1 MNLRRVKAM
10 AKKEIIQ
17 VWRDP
22 RSLMIVLLMPLM
34 QVALLGYGVN
44 LDIMHGRRE
53 ALQIDS
59 LEYKTI
65 KRYTCRGTVTRSV
78 ALLGSKR
85 NMAYDN
91 LVCAPSVPP
100 CGPPARLLLIPLHLL
115 SRFSHCLA
123 LYSLH
128 TQLYTRFTLSYRD
141 VEDLLAER
149 GLDVSY
155 EMAVKIAGAQF
166 WLWHAVDDEGE
177 VLDLLLLRRRNKA
190 AAVKPMRKLLKK
202 QGFTTRG
209 AGDRQTALLRRAS
222 PKSDCRPHEQGLQP
236 G

>member
-100 CGPPARLLLIPLHLL
+100 CGPPAR
-115 SRFSHCLA
+115 CLA

-209 AGDRQTALLRRAS
+209 AGDRQTALLRRG
-222 PKSDCRPHEQGLQP
+222 KSEIGLSAR
-236 G
+236 